1 MHDVTD
7 YMAGTGYN
15 GTRRNEPIRKHM
27 PLVDISGLGRH
38 IVERE
43 GRWVQ
48 KEVRI
53 IEKQGLCGPGTTSS
67 GGTGR
72 FMTHNILL

>member
-27 PLVDISGLGRH
+27 PLVDFSGLGRH
-38 IVERE
+38 IVER
-43 GRWVQ
+43 GRGVGS
-48 KEVRI
+48 K
-53 IEKQGLCGPGTTSS
+53 KK
-67 GGTGR
+67 
-72 FMTHNILL
+72 

>member
-15 GTRRNEPIRKHM
+15 GTRRNEPTRKHM
-27 PLVDISGLGRH
+27 PLVDFFVWGWH

-43 GRWVQ
+43 RGVGS
-48 KEVRI
+48 K
-53 IEKQGLCGPGTTSS
+53 KK
-67 GGTGR
+67 
-72 FMTHNILL
+72 